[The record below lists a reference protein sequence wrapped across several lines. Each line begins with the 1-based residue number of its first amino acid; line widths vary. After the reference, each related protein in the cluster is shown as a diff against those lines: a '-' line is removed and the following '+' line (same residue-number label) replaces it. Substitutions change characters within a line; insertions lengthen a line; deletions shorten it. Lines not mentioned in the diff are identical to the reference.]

1 MKDRFNNRKSK
12 HYSQNNPATLDA
24 RRTSNSSLLRTV
36 RKSQNEANVT
46 HSENSAT
53 ANHI

>member
-12 HYSQNNPATLDA
+12 HYSQNNSATLDA
-24 RRTSNSSLLRTV
+24 RRTSNFLLLRTV
-36 RKSQNEANVT
+36 RNSQNKANVT
-46 HSENSAT
+46 HIENSAT

>member
-12 HYSQNNPATLDA
+12 YSQNNSATLDA
-24 RRTSNSSLLRTV
+24 RRTSNSSLRRTLLNS
-36 RKSQNEANVT
+36 KIKASVT
-46 HSENSAT
+46 HIENSAT

>member
-12 HYSQNNPATLDA
+12 HYSQNNSATLDA
-24 RRTSNSSLLRTV
+24 RRTSNSSLLRTMLN
-36 RKSQNEANVT
+36 SQNKTRVT
-46 HSENSAT
+46 HFENPAT